1 MREGPSPES
10 QRVFAPSIMADQ
22 VAIVTGGGSGIGLAT
37 AREIV
42 RLGGRVVIC
51 GRTREKLDAAAAE
64 LGALAGADAVLAE
77 CCDIRVADQVD
88 ALVAAGLDRFGRIDV
103 LVNNAGGQFPAPAES
118 ISPRGFEAVVRN
130 NLNGTFFMTRAVAV
144 AAMIPARRGRIV
156 NVIANIYRG
165 FPLMVHTGAARAGV
179 ENMTMTLAVEW
190 ARHGILVNAV
200 APGVILSSGTER
212 YPREAIETAVRRCPL
227 KRAGTV
233 EEVAASILFLCSPA
247 AQYITGATLRIDGA
261 QSLWGDTFD
270 IAD

>member
-1 MREGPSPES
+1 
-10 QRVFAPSIMADQ
+10 VFAPAIMDGQ

-37 AREIV
+37 AAELV
-42 RLGGRVVIC
+42 RLGAKVVIC
-51 GRTREKLDAAAAE
+51 GRTREKLDLAAAE
-64 LGALAGADAVLAE
+64 LGALRGPAEVLAQT
-77 CCDIRVADQVD
+77 CDIRVPDEVD
-88 ALVAAGLDRFGRIDV
+88 ALVALAVERFGRIDV
-103 LVNNAGGQFPAPAES
+103 LVNNAGGQFPAPAEA

-130 NLNGTFFMTRAVAV
+130 NLNGTFFMTRAVAL
-144 AAMIPARRGRIV
+144 AAMIPAARGRIV

-212 YPREAIETAVRRCPL
+212 YPRAAIEAAIGNIPL

-233 EEVAASILFLCSPA
+233 DEVAAAILFLCSPA
-247 AQYITGATLRIDGA
+247 AQYITGTTLRIDGA
-261 QSLWGDTFD
+261 QSLWGDTFAISD
-270 IAD
+270 